1 MSFLTVVGV
10 GNRLFCD
17 DGVGNDIV
25 EALAAK
31 NSDSRIEYVVGETD
45 IDGCLSQIHSQYL
58 VIIDAVRIGRNPG
71 SVQAMP
77 LDIHVM
83 PNQNGI
89 SMHNQH
95 LLQMDFIAGGQLIG
109 IEPYNI
115 SLHLGLSD
123 CMKQNFNSVVIHS
136 SQIIQDFLSNAIVRE
151 CNTM

>member
-1 MSFLTVVGV
+1 MSLLTIVGI

-25 EALAAK
+25 EALATQ

-45 IDGCLSQIHSQYL
+45 IDSCLSQIHSQYL
-58 VIIDAVRIGRNPG
+58 VLVDAVRMGKKPG
-71 SVQAMP
+71 NVQAMP

-95 LLQMDFIAGGQLIG
+95 LLHLLQVDFIAGGQLIG
-109 IEPYNI
+109 IEPYDI
-115 SLHLGLSD
+115 SLHFGLSD
-123 CMKQNFNSVVIHS
+123 CMKRNFNRIVIQS
-136 SQIIQDFLSNAIVRE
+136 NRIIHDLMSKTQAV
-151 CNTM
+151 